1 MKASYYPILKWKQ
14 GEQRALRGLDDD
26 IKQEICPV
34 IEVRNFAKNSR
45 ELYNSLD
52 HAWRQRPFIIDY
64 ASPKG
69 LLLDKRK
76 SMLEEVLSRVERNDD
91 TSIMFCLWLHMV
103 ESRNIDEIVHRLNNL
118 KQPICIRVQGDVSAF
133 IDLGK
138 RLAEIYA
145 KLDLLPERI
154 ILLADLKDKDV
165 TQPDARNALAESL
178 SATFIKKHH
187 VVILANGAFPK
198 TKSMKAKEVI
208 KRSDITLWME
218 LSDSDIPT
226 DRSHIKYGDYTCHDP
241 TWEDELGEEEKKGG
255 PTIPMI
261 RYAHADQWLVYKVIG
276 SEDAF
281 ALSALLTRQSPLSN
295 VCPCAA
301 CHSIR
306 YRALPGPNAKP
317 GNYRVHLEEGIIHHI
332 HTVIKLNLEI

>member
-76 SMLEEVLSRVERNDD
+76 SMLEEVLSRVELNDD

-145 KLDLLPERI
+145 KLDLLPENI

-165 TQPDARNALAESL
+165 TQPDARDALADSL
-178 SATFIKKHH
+178 STTFIKKHH
-187 VVILANGAFPK
+187 VVIR
-198 TKSMKAKEVI
+198 KSV
-208 KRSDITLWME
+208 
-218 LSDSDIPT
+218 
-226 DRSHIKYGDYTCHDP
+226 
-241 TWEDELGEEEKKGG
+241 
-255 PTIPMI
+255 
-261 RYAHADQWLVYKVIG
+261 V
-276 SEDAF
+276 
-281 ALSALLTRQSPLSN
+281 
-295 VCPCAA
+295 
-301 CHSIR
+301 
-306 YRALPGPNAKP
+306 
-317 GNYRVHLEEGIIHHI
+317 
-332 HTVIKLNLEI
+332 

>member
-14 GEQRALRGLDDD
+14 GEQQALRGLDDD

-45 ELYNSLD
+45 ELYNSID

-69 LLLDKRK
+69 LLLDRRK
-76 SMLEEVLSRVERNDD
+76 SMLEEVLARVERNGD
-91 TSIMFCLWLHMV
+91 TSIIFCLWLHMV

-118 KQPICIRVQGDVSAF
+118 KQPICIRIQGDASSL
-133 IDLGK
+133 LGMEE

-145 KLDLLPERI
+145 KFELLPDKI

-165 TQPDARNALAESL
+165 TKPDVRDALADSL
-178 SATFIKKHH
+178 STAFIKKHC

-198 TKSMKAKEVI
+198 TKSIKTKDII
-208 KRSDITLWME
+208 KRSDMTLWMT
-218 LSDSDIPT
+218 LTDSDIPA

-241 TWEDELGEEEKKGG
+241 TWEDELGEENKKGG
-255 PTIPMI
+255 PATPMI
-261 RYAHADQWLVYKVIG
+261 RYAHADHWLVYKVIG

-281 ALSALLTRQSPLSN
+281 ALSELLTRQSPLSK
-295 VCPCAA
+295 VCPCPA

-317 GNYRVHLEEGIIHHI
+317 GNYPVHLEEGIIHHI